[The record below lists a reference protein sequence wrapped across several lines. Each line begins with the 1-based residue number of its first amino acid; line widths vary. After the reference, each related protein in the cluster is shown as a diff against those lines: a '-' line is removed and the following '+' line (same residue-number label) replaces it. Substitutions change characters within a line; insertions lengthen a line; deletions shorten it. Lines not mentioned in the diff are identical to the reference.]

1 MAPLDTSQF
10 ADPKSLFKPNL
21 LNLNDPL
28 KPNNLDSPFSEH
40 TDFYKTPALNIGV
53 QDKPIYTPQ
62 PADPSSFEA
71 LLNKSRE
78 TFGQSQKGIANQI
91 NPAYGAVLGMAT
103 GSPFT
108 LRDNSGIATIT
119 PGGQLMLQTNSFDEQ
134 GNPMVNPK
142 GWRFGIDAANQSA
155 SIGKGIFDLSAGIKA
170 TPQGTTEPIV
180 QLGFDTKLNNSQGIQ
195 PVNMQQ
201 FLNQPKMIDPRDAAT
216 QTEINAM
223 RLPPERSPYL
233 W

>member
-1 MAPLDTSQF
+1 M
-10 ADPKSLFKPNL
+10 
-21 LNLNDPL
+21 
-28 KPNNLDSPFSEH
+28 
-40 TDFYKTPALNIGV
+40 
-53 QDKPIYTPQ
+53 
-62 PADPSSFEA
+62 
-71 LLNKSRE
+71 
-78 TFGQSQKGIANQI
+78 GI
-91 NPAYGAVLGMAT
+91 AT

-108 LRDNSGIATIT
+108 LKDSSGTATIN
-119 PGGQLMLQTNSFDEQ
+119 PGGQLMLQTNLPNAFDEQ
-134 GNPMVNPK
+134 GNPIVNPK
-142 GWRFGIDAANQSA
+142 GWRFGINAANQSA
-155 SIGKGIFDLSAGIKA
+155 SVGKGIFDLSAGVNT

>member
-1 MAPLDTSQF
+1 MAPFKPDTLQP
-10 ADPKSLFKPNL
+10 ADLKSLFKSNL

-40 TDFYKTPALNIGV
+40 TNFYKTPALNIGV
-53 QDKPIYTPQ
+53 QNKPIYTPQ

-71 LLNKSRE
+71 LLNKSRG
-78 TFGQSQKGIANQI
+78 TFNQSQIGIANQI

-103 GSPFT
+103 GNPFT
-108 LRDNSGIATIT
+108 LKDNSGTATIT
-119 PGGQLMLQTNSFDEQ
+119 PGGQLMLQTNLFDEQ
-134 GNPMVNPK
+134 GNPIVNPK
-142 GWRFGIDAANQSA
+142 GWRFGIDAAHQSA
-155 SIGKGIFDLSAGIKA
+155 SVGKGIFDLSAGVNT

-216 QTEINAM
+216 QDEINSM
-223 RLPPERSPYL
+223 RLPQARY

>member
-28 KPNNLDSPFSEH
+28 KPNNLNSPFSEH

-53 QDKPIYTPQ
+53 QNKPRYTPQ
-62 PADPSSFEA
+62 LADPSSFEA
-71 LLNKSRE
+71 LLNESRG
-78 TFGQSQKGIANQI
+78 TFNQGQTGITNQI
-91 NPAYGAVLGMAT
+91 NPAYGAVMGMAT

-108 LRDNSGIATIT
+108 LKDNSGIATIT
-119 PGGQLMLQTNSFDEQ
+119 PGGQLMLQTNLPNAFDAQ

-142 GWRFGIDAANQSA
+142 GWRFGIDAAKQSA
-155 SIGKGIFDLSAGIKA
+155 SVGKGIFDLLAGIKA

-180 QLGFDTKLNNSQGIQ
+180 QLNFNTKLNR
-195 PVNMQQ
+195 PVELPPAFINMPAQQ
-201 FLNQPKMIDPRDAAT
+201 DPAIKSEID
-216 QTEINAM
+216 AM
-223 RLPPERSPYL
+223 RLPQARY

>member
-1 MAPLDTSQF
+1 MAP
-10 ADPKSLFKPNL
+10 FKPDL
-21 LNLNDPL
+21 VRLNET
-28 KPNNLDSPFSEH
+28 PFNEY

-53 QDKPIYTPQ
+53 QNKPIYTPQ

-71 LLNKSRE
+71 LLNKSRG
-78 TFGQSQKGIANQI
+78 TFNQSQIGIANQI

-103 GSPFT
+103 GNPFT
-108 LRDNSGIATIT
+108 LKDNSGIATIT
-119 PGGQLMLQTNSFDEQ
+119 PGGQLMLQTNLPNTFDEQ

-155 SIGKGIFDLSAGIKA
+155 SIGKGIFDLSAGIKT

-180 QLGFDTKLNNSQGIQ
+180 QLEFDTKLNNSQGIQ
-195 PVNMQQ
+195 PVNMQR
-201 FLNQPKMIDPRDAAT
+201 FLNQLEEIDLRNAALEGVRDAHI
-216 QTEINAM
+216 QDEINSM
-223 RLPPERSPYL
+223 RLPQARY